1 MARSDIADILPL
13 TPLQEGLLFHT
24 LYDEQAR
31 DAYLGQHA
39 FELDGELDVE
49 ALRAAAEGV
58 LRRHGNLRA
67 SFRYKGL
74 SRTVQ
79 VIPRRVTVPWQYI
92 DLSDRPEEAERV
104 TAADRSARFDV
115 TKGPLLRFTVIRLGA
130 RRHLFLLTYHHIL
143 LDGWSTPLLLRELMT
158 LYQSKGD
165 PSSLPAV
172 RPYKDYLGWLSKQDV
187 SVAGQAWREAMSGL
201 AEPTRVAS
209 DPNAV
214 TVPEMTEFAL
224 DDAVCQRLRTRGV
237 TLSTA
242 VQCAWA
248 LVLAQLTGRDDVVFG
263 MPVAGRPP
271 ELPGVEQMIGLF
283 INTVPVRIRLRPAE
297 TLGELL
303 ARVQGE
309 QAALLPYQYL
319 GLSEIQR
326 ACGMGELFD
335 ASMAFENYPVS
346 PDTVDSPRGDALRVR
361 KRRGVDTGHYPL
373 TLIAVSRAGLRFR
386 LNRRPDVVPGMDVAD
401 LLVRTLT
408 AIADQPDLRLA
419 QLPPAAEVRHV
430 TPDGTPGVV
439 SRDFEEVARQA
450 PDAIAVTF
458 DAGKL
463 TYRQLDQRANRLARS
478 LISRGVRRGDFVAV
492 ALPRSADLVV
502 ALLAVLKAGAAYVP
516 LDLKNPAARTDAVL
530 ADARP
535 AVVLSE
541 VGDLEDF
548 SGDVLTDAEIGGP
561 LTPNDAAYMIY
572 TSGSTGVPKG
582 VLVERGSIDRIARGI
597 PGVELT
603 ADDVVAQLAAVAF
616 DATTFEVWGALLNGA
631 TLAVA
636 PPSALSVGELRT
648 FLTDAGVTAL
658 WLTAGLFHEVVE
670 QDITALTGLRYL
682 LAGGDVLSPSACSAV
697 RAVYPDLRLIN
708 GYGPTE
714 TTTFAATH
722 AVDAPDTTVPI
733 GAPVTA
739 TRLHVLDGWLRPV
752 PPGVTG
758 ELYIAGT
765 GLARGYH
772 DRRGLTAERFV
783 ACPSGGRMYRT
794 GDLVRWNSAGDLE
807 FLGRVDSQVKV
818 RGFRIELGEIEAALV
833 AHPSVDAAAVIVRED
848 RPDDKRIVA
857 YVRPTIDPVVLRAHL
872 ASIVPDFMIPAA
884 FVPVTQFPLTAN
896 GKLDR
901 RALPVPDYGDGRA
914 HAAARSPR
922 EEILCEIFADVL
934 GVDRVGVDASF
945 FDLGGHSLLATR
957 LVSRVR
963 STLGVEMSIRRLYD
977 SPTVAGL
984 SEALDA
990 LAGARTRVTAV
1001 QRPERV
1007 PLSFAQQRLWFID
1020 RLEGPSPSYNVP
1032 SALRLRGPLDV
1043 TALLAALRDVIT
1055 RHESLRTIYAED
1067 QHGPHQVVLAEFS
1080 TPLAVMDVTQ
1090 DELSMAL
1097 SGAAR
1102 YSFDTAAEI
1111 PIRATLFRLG
1121 PEEHVLLTVV
1131 HHIATDGWSMP
1142 VLARDLA
1149 HAYTARHAGHAPGW
1163 APLPVQY
1170 IDYTVWQ
1177 REVLGSEDD
1186 PDSVISAELAYWQR
1200 TLAGLPEEIALPV
1213 DRPRP
1218 RTASYAGDGIRFAI
1232 PPELHG
1238 KLASI
1243 ARKRH
1248 VSLFMVV
1255 QAAVAT
1261 LLHRLGAGEDIAL
1274 GSPIAGRTDDT
1285 LDSLVGFFVNTLV
1298 LRNDLSGDPSFAEL
1312 LTRVRDTDLAAY
1324 AHQNVPFERL
1334 VEVVNPERSL
1344 ARHPLFQVMLAYN
1357 NTDFGTADEPASG
1370 LVISQERVDTGT
1382 SKFDLLFAFTEG
1394 QGGGLRG
1401 ELRFATALFDRA
1413 TAQSIVDRLLLVLDS
1428 VAAQP
1433 DLPVSAVNVLAEH
1446 ERDLVVDGG
1455 ARQVPSS
1462 PVPALFEQQAV
1473 LRPSAVAL
1481 ETSSGTLTYAEL
1493 NERANHLAWHLIA
1506 QGIGPDHLVA
1516 VLLPRGEWLA
1526 AAMLGILKAG
1536 AAYVPVDVTY
1546 PEDRVAEILADAS
1559 PSLVV
1564 STGWPAGRSDNP
1576 PYTADDANPSYVIYT
1591 SGSTGKPKGVVMTN
1605 LALRNLLAW
1614 HSSAVP
1620 GEPGDRVSQFTA
1632 VSFDVSVQ
1640 EMLSTLT
1647 TGKTL
1652 VVPDEDTRRDPAQLA
1667 AWLDRT
1673 QVNEFYAPNLVINAV
1688 FEAGLPLPSVKHVVQ
1703 GGEAF
1708 VISEAMRAAHIPGR
1722 RLHNHYGPSETHAIT
1737 GYVLP
1742 EDPGSWEPVT
1752 PIGKPIPNSQAHIL
1766 DTRLRPV
1773 PPGVPGELYL
1783 AGDALARGYLNRPAL
1798 TAERFIAFPNGQRAY
1813 RTGDIVRRTHTG
1825 DLIYLGRADKQ
1836 VKVRGFRIEPG
1847 EIEARLTAHVDVT
1860 QAAVVVREDR
1870 PGDRRLV
1877 AYVVG
1882 TASADVL
1889 RKTLSDALPNY
1900 MVPSAFVHLDELPL
1914 TPNGKLDWR
1923 ALPAPDFTAARESR
1937 QPRTPR
1943 EEILCGLFAEILGVD
1958 SVGIDD
1964 DFFELGGHSIL
1975 AAKLAGRIRAEL
1987 GEELTVRNLFETP
2000 SVAGLTGASAD
2011 KRAPLGPLL
2020 ALRRNGCAQP
2030 VFCMHP
2036 GGGIGW
2042 SYARLVRHLSPDV
2055 PVYALQAS
2063 GFSTGSALPSSV
2075 EEMAA
2080 SYVARMLSVQPEG
2093 PYRIIGWS
2101 FGGLV
2106 AHAVATHLQSLGH
2119 EVSLLA
2125 LLDAFPPTT
2134 SAGELDPH
2142 AVLAANMR
2150 ASGFSFD
2157 EDELRNDEQGVLK
2170 AFTEFLRHENMAV
2183 SLAYLDEEELVNAK
2197 NVYLNNIR
2205 LMRRFTPAEFAGD
2218 VVFFAATKVAKDK
2231 LDRARPEAWNPHIS
2245 GTLTAHPV
2253 ATAHEKLLVE
2263 PEAVAEV
2270 ARVLNS
2276 HLDRS

>member
-39 FELDGELDVE
+39 FELDGDLDVE

-58 LRRHGNLRA
+58 LRMHGNLRA

-79 VIPRRVTVPWQYI
+79 VIPRAVAVPWQYI
-92 DLSDRPEEAERV
+92 DSSDRPEEAERV
-104 TAADRSARFDV
+104 VAEDRRTRFDV
-115 TKGPLLRFTVIRLGA
+115 TKGPLLRFTVVKLGPQ
-130 RRHLFLLTYHHIL
+130 RHLFLLTYHHML
-143 LDGWSTPLLLRELMT
+143 LDGWSTPLLLGELMK

-165 PSSLPAV
+165 PSALPAV
-172 RPYKDYLGWLSKQDV
+172 RPYKDYLAWLSKQDV
-187 SVAGQAWREAMSGL
+187 SVAKDAWRDAMSGL
-201 AEPTRVAS
+201 EEPTRVAS

-214 TVPEMTEFAL
+214 AVPEMTEFSL
-224 DDAVCQRLRTRGV
+224 DDAVYQRLRIRGV

-248 LVLAQLTGRDDVVFG
+248 LVLAQVTGRDDVVFG

-271 ELPGVEQMIGLF
+271 ELPGVERMIGLF
-283 INTVPVRIRLRPAE
+283 INTVPVRIRLRPSE

-303 ARVQGE
+303 SRVQGE

-326 ACGMGELFD
+326 ACGRGELFD
-335 ASMAFENYPVS
+335 TSMAFENYPVA
-346 PDTVDSPRGDALRVR
+346 PDTVDSPRGDALQVR

-373 TLIAVSRAGLRFR
+373 TLIAVSRSDLRFR
-386 LNRRPDVVPGMDVAD
+386 LNRRPDVAPGVDVAD

-419 QLPPAAEVRHV
+419 QLPGPSAVQHATSE
-430 TPDGTPGVV
+430 GTPGVV
-439 SRDFEEVARQA
+439 SRDFEEVARRT

-458 DAGKL
+458 GSEKL
-463 TYRQLDQRANRLARS
+463 TYRELDRRANQMARS
-478 LISRGVRRGDFVAV
+478 LVGRGVRRGDFVAIQ
-492 ALPRSADLVV
+492 LPRSIDLVV
-502 ALLAVLKAGAAYVP
+502 ALLGVLKAGAAYVP
-516 LDLKNPAARTDAVL
+516 LDLKNPAARTERVL

-535 AVVLSE
+535 VVVLTE
-541 VGDLEDF
+541 AGDLAGYSD
-548 SGDVLTDAEIGGP
+548 DALTDVELDP
-561 LTPNDAAYMIY
+561 SDAAYMIY

-582 VLVERGSIDRIARGI
+582 VLVEHRSIDRIATGI
-597 PGVELT
+597 PGVSLT
-603 ADDVVAQLAAVAF
+603 SSDVVAQLAPVAF
-616 DATTFEVWGALLNGA
+616 DATTFELWGALLNGA
-631 TLAVA
+631 TLAIA
-636 PPSALSVGELRT
+636 PPSALSVGELKT

-670 QDITALTGLRYL
+670 QDITALSGLRYL

-697 RAVYPDLRLIN
+697 RAAYPELVVIN

-722 AVDAPDTTVPI
+722 VVDAPNTTVPI
-733 GAPVTA
+733 GRPVTA
-739 TRLHVLDGWLRPV
+739 TQLYVLDGWLRPV
-752 PPGVTG
+752 PQGVTG
-758 ELYIAGT
+758 ELYIAGG

-783 ACPSGGRMYRT
+783 AAADGGRMYRT
-794 GDLVRWNSAGDLE
+794 GDLVRWNSSGDLE
-807 FLGRVDSQVKV
+807 FVGRADSQVKV
-818 RGFRIELGEIEAALV
+818 RGFRIELGEIEAALA
-833 AHPSVDAAAVIVRED
+833 AHPAVDTAAVIVRAD
-848 RPDDKRIVA
+848 RPGDKRIVA
-857 YVRPTIDPVVLRAHL
+857 YVRPAVDPVVLRAHL
-872 ASIVPDFMIPAA
+872 ASVVPDFMVPAA
-884 FVPVTQFPLTAN
+884 FVTVTEFPLTGN

-901 RALPVPDYGDGRA
+901 RALPPPEYGDGRT

-934 GVDRVGVDASF
+934 GVDRVGVDSSF

-963 STLGVEMSIRRLYD
+963 STLNVEMSIRQLYD

-984 SEALDA
+984 SQALDDS
-990 LAGARTRVTAV
+990 AGARTRVTAV
-1001 QRPERV
+1001 SRPERV
-1007 PLSFAQQRLWFID
+1007 PLSSAQQRLWFID

-1032 SALRLRGPLDV
+1032 SALRLRGPLDA
-1043 TALLAALRDVIT
+1043 TALRAALCDVIT

-1067 QHGPHQVVLAEFS
+1067 QHGPHQVVLSEFA
-1080 TPLAVMDVTQ
+1080 TPLVVMDVSE

-1102 YSFDTAAEI
+1102 YSFDTAKEI
-1111 PIRATLFRLG
+1111 PIRATLFRLS

-1142 VLARDLA
+1142 VLARDLS
-1149 HAYTARHAGHAPGW
+1149 HAYTARHAGHEPGW
-1163 APLPVQY
+1163 APLAVQY

-1177 REVLGSEDD
+1177 REVLGFEDD
-1186 PDSVISAELAYWQR
+1186 PDSVISAELAYWR
-1200 TLAGLPEEIALPV
+1200 KTLAGLPEEIALPV

-1218 RTASYAGDGIRFAI
+1218 RTASYEGSGIRFDI
-1232 PPELHG
+1232 PLELHG
-1238 KLASI
+1238 KLAAV
-1243 ARKRH
+1243 ARNRH

-1261 LLHRLGAGEDIAL
+1261 LLHRLGAGDDIAL
-1274 GSPIAGRTDDT
+1274 GSPIAGRTDDS

-1334 VEVVNPERSL
+1334 VEVLNPERSL

-1357 NTDFGTADEPASG
+1357 NTDFGTSEEPASG
-1370 LVISQERVDTGT
+1370 LAISQERVDTRT

-1401 ELRFATALFDRA
+1401 ELRFATALFDHT
-1413 TAQSIVDRLLLVLDS
+1413 TAQSIVDRLLLVLDA
-1428 VAAQP
+1428 VAADP
-1433 DLPVSAVNVLAEH
+1433 AVRVSAVNVLASH
-1446 ERDLVVDGG
+1446 EQDLVVDGG
-1455 ARQVPSS
+1455 AQQLPSS
-1462 PVPALFEQQAV
+1462 PVPALFERQAA
-1473 LRPSAVAL
+1473 LRPSAAAVQA
-1481 ETSSGTLTYAEL
+1481 ESGTLTYADL
-1493 NERANHLAWHLIA
+1493 NERANHLAWHLIS

-1516 VLLPRGEWLA
+1516 VLLPRGEWLP

-1536 AAYVPVDVTY
+1536 AGYLPIDVTY
-1546 PEDRVAEILADAS
+1546 PEDRIAEILADAA
-1559 PSLVV
+1559 PSFMVDAE
-1564 STGWPAGRSDNP
+1564 WAAGRSDNP
-1576 PYTADDANPSYVIYT
+1576 PYTAGDANPSYVIYT

-1640 EMLSTLT
+1640 EILSTLT

-1652 VVPDEDTRRDPAQLA
+1652 VVPDEDTRRDPARLA

-1673 QVNEFYAPNLVINAV
+1673 RVNEFYAPNLVINAV
-1688 FEAGLPLPSVKHVVQ
+1688 FEAGLSLSSLKHVVQ

-1708 VISEAMRAAHIPGR
+1708 VISEAMRAAHVPGR

-1737 GYVLP
+1737 GYALP
-1742 EDPGSWEPVT
+1742 EEPESWEAVT
-1752 PIGKPIPNSQAHIL
+1752 PIGKPIPNTQAHIL
-1766 DTRLRPV
+1766 DTRLCPV

-1798 TAERFIAFPNGQRAY
+1798 TAERFIAFPDGRRAY
-1813 RTGDIVRRTHTG
+1813 RTGDIVRRTRTG
-1825 DLIYLGRADKQ
+1825 DLVYLGRADKQ

-1847 EIEARLTAHVDVT
+1847 EIEARLTAHTDVS

-1923 ALPAPDFTAARESR
+1923 ALPAPDFSGIRESR

-1943 EEILCGLFAEILGVD
+1943 EEVLCGLFAEILGVEG
-1958 SVGIDD
+1958 VGIDD

-1987 GEELTVRNLFETP
+1987 GFELTVRNLFETP
-2000 SVAGLTGASAD
+2000 TVAGLTGSSANERSSLD
-2011 KRAPLGPLL
+2011 PLL
-2020 ALRRNGCAQP
+2020 ALRRNGSAQP

-2042 SYARLVRHLSPDV
+2042 SYARLVRHLNPSV

-2063 GFSTGSALPSSV
+2063 GFSSDSALPSSV
-2075 EEMAA
+2075 EEMAS
-2080 SYVARMLSVQPEG
+2080 SYVAHILSVQPSG
-2093 PYRIIGWS
+2093 PYRIVGWS

-2134 SAGELDPH
+2134 SAGDLDSF

-2150 ASGFSFD
+2150 ASGFAFD
-2157 EDELRNDEQGVLK
+2157 EDELREDEQAVLK
-2170 AFTEFLRHENMAV
+2170 AFTQFLRQENMAV

-2205 LMRRFTPAEFAGD
+2205 LMRRYTPAKFEGD
-2218 VVFFAATKVAKDK
+2218 VVFVAATRVAPDK
-2231 LDRARPEAWNPHIS
+2231 LDRARPEAWNPYIT
-2245 GTLTAHPV
+2245 GTLTSHPV
-2253 ATAHEKLLVE
+2253 ATTHENLLVE
-2263 PEAVAEV
+2263 PDAVAEV
-2270 ARVLNS
+2270 AAVLNA
-2276 HLDRS
+2276 HLETS